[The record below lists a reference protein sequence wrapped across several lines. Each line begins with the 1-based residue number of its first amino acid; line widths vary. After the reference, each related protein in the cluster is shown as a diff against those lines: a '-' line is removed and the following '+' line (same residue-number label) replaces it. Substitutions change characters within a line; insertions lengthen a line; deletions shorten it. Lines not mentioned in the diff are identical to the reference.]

1 MTPPSTPTKNT
12 VATTLV
18 PPPTYS
24 GPREVL
30 VNRPVVLKG
39 TYDTSRIVK
48 VMVSAEDRVLFKVT
62 LSAGTWQAE
71 LTKGFSVAG
80 ARWLRMRGFDKVG
93 KEVENRV
100 FYVTVSTNPLTVGQA
115 LTLKVI
121 QDTYFKVSPQDSS
134 KLNSQQK
141 VLIKAGQV
149 LNVNRYGLLDG
160 HLKVELAS
168 DLSPIGNFGY
178 FYEDHVQIS
187 RGNQVLRFN
196 IEDVPDQPSDG
207 LQVLITTT
215 TFIKQNRRDSS
226 ELTNAQKYQLL
237 QGESLPVRGYACLGG
252 YFRFTLREAIPGFGT
267 SGYIYWRHARL
278 LRNGRELPY
287 DPDALTAKVLQTT
300 ALKKQPE
307 DAINLKPDQK
317 TTVTAGQ
324 VYGVSSYSVE
334 SGHLKISATEEI
346 PNFGNTGYIF
356 PAYIQMRRGAR
367 PLNPIPPQVEL
378 NVPYFSQRDNPR
390 LSWATCNVT
399 AIAMVFYYYGI
410 RAKNGG
416 QLEDELLQ
424 WCFDQNGYGSQTNH
438 NVLTALIAAYG
449 FKGGSFNTK
458 MTWNGIKE
466 ELINRRPVVLCGYFT
481 HGGHIV
487 TLLGF
492 TPDGFLVND
501 PWGDGYYGYV
511 STEGRKLLYPYD
523 YCNEMCGPDG
533 EVWAH
538 LIRR

>member
-1 MTPPSTPTKNT
+1 MTPSAPTTPTK
-12 VATTLV
+12 VL
-18 PPPTYS
+18 PSPPTYS

-30 VNRPVVLKG
+30 VNRPVTLKG
-39 TYDTSRIVK
+39 TYDASRIVR
-48 VMVSAEDRVLFKVT
+48 VMVSAEDRVLFKVS
-62 LSAGTWQAE
+62 LSQGTWQAE

-80 ARWLRMRGFDKVG
+80 ARWLRMRGFDKAG

-115 LTLKVI
+115 LTLKVL
-121 QDTYFKVSPQDSS
+121 QDTYFKVSSQDSA

-141 VLIKAGQV
+141 ILVKAGQV
-149 LNVNRYGLLDG
+149 FNVNRYGLLDS
-160 HLKVELAS
+160 HLKVELANEIA
-168 DLSPIGNFGY
+168 PIGGFGY
-178 FYEDHVQIS
+178 FYEQHVQMS
-187 RGNQVLRFN
+187 RGTQVLRFD
-196 IEDVPDQPSDG
+196 IDDVPDQAADG
-207 LQVLITTT
+207 LQLLISTT

-237 QGESLPVRGYACLGG
+237 QGENLAIRGYACLGG
-252 YFRFTLREAIPGFGT
+252 YFRVTLREAIPGFGT

-278 LRNGRELPY
+278 SRSGREVPY

-300 ALKKQPE
+300 ALKKLPQ
-307 DAINLKPDQK
+307 DAVKLKPDEK
-317 TTVTAGQ
+317 ATVTAGQ

-346 PNFGNTGYIF
+346 PGFGNTGYIY
-356 PAYIQMRRGAR
+356 PAYVQMRRGSR
-367 PLNPIPPQVEL
+367 PVNPIPPQVEL

-399 AIAMVFYYYGI
+399 AIGMVMYYYGI
-410 RAKNGG
+410 RSKEGG

-424 WCFDQNGYGSQTNH
+424 WCFDRHGYGSQTNH
-438 NVLTALIAAYG
+438 NVLEELIQAYG
-449 FKGGSFNTK
+449 FKGTFSTK
-458 MTWNGIKE
+458 MTWQSIKE

-487 TLLGF
+487 TLIGF
-492 TPDGFLVND
+492 TPDGFVVND
-501 PWGDGYYGYV
+501 PWGDGYYGYY

-533 EVWAH
+533 EVWTH
-538 LIRR
+538 LIRRS

>member
-1 MTPPSTPTKNT
+1 MTTSVPLTPTKNT
-12 VATTLV
+12 ATLV

-62 LSAGTWQAE
+62 LSGGTWQAE
-71 LTKGFSVAG
+71 LVKGFSVAG
-80 ARWLRMRGFDKVG
+80 ARWLRMRGFDKGG

-121 QDTYFKVSPQDSS
+121 QDTYFKASPQDSA

-178 FYEDHVQIS
+178 FYENHVQLS

-215 TFIKQNRRDSS
+215 TFIKQNRQDSS

-237 QGESLPVRGYACLGG
+237 QGENLAVRGYACLGG
-252 YFRFTLREAIPGFGT
+252 YFRVTLREAIPGFGS
-267 SGYIYWRHARL
+267 SGYVYWRHARL
-278 LRNGRELPY
+278 LRNGREVPY

-317 TTVTAGQ
+317 ATVAAGQ
-324 VYGVSSYSVE
+324 VYGVLSYSVE

-346 PNFGNTGYIF
+346 PSFGNTGYIF

-378 NVPYFSQRDNPR
+378 NVPYFTQRDNPR

-424 WCFDQNGYGSQTNH
+424 WCFDKNGYGSQTNH
-438 NVLTALIAAYG
+438 NVLTALIEAYG
-449 FKGGSFNTK
+449 FKRGSFNTK

-487 TLLGF
+487 TLIGF

-501 PWGDGYYGYV
+501 PWGDGYYGYA

-533 EVWAH
+533 EVWTH